1 MKKIT
6 FTVSKSGEKKLKVN
20 FIKHSAGK
28 GGWSEWVFPTKK
40 YLFKC
45 CDCGLVHEMEF
56 STFVAGEEAKDKSY
70 RVIELG
76 GKIRA
81 MFRARRHGSKKSLE
95 ALKK

>member
-1 MKKIT
+1 MKEIKFIA
-6 FTVSKSGEKKLKVN
+6 SKSGNKKPKVS
-20 FIKHSAGK
+20 FIKMEAKK
-28 GGWSEWVFPTKK
+28 GGWSDWVFPTKK

-56 STFVAGEEAKDKSY
+56 STFVAGEELKDKSY

-81 MFRARRHGSKKSLE
+81 MFRARRNK
-95 ALKK
+95 